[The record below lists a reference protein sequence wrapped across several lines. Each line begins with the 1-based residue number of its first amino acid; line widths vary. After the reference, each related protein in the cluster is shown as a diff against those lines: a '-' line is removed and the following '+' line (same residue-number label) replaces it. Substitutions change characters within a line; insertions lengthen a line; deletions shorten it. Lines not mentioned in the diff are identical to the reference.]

1 MEKEFSNAMDCILA
15 ASLNQKIIM
24 ENATQSEGLVLW
36 RKEGWD
42 FRACATAFIQ
52 GLVCTTSTLHWFW
65 LNS

>member
-1 MEKEFSNAMDCILA
+1 MEKEFSNSTDFILA

-24 ENATQSEGLVLW
+24 ENATQSEGL